1 MSGGSDGG
9 FTLIELVTVM
19 TVLGILA
26 AFLGPR
32 FFSQQVFSERGY
44 ADELAFALRVSQK
57 AAVASGCPVQLT
69 LTSTSYA
76 AAQQAA
82 AGNACNPA
90 DTTWSVAVIGADGN
104 AVQGSAPSGTTVS
117 PAGVF
122 KFDDQGRLTSS
133 PATTLTI
140 GSRTI
145 SLDAGTGLVRV
156 Q

>member
-32 FFSQQVFSERGY
+32 FFSQQVFSERGC

-57 AAVASGCPVQLT
+57 AAVATGCPVQLT

-82 AGNACNPA
+82 SGNACNPA
-90 DTTWSVAVIGADGN
+90 DTTWSVAVIGADGT
-104 AVQGSAPSGTTVS
+104 AIQGSAPSSTTVS
-117 PAGVF
+117 PTGVF
-122 KFDDQGRLTSS
+122 KFDDQGRLIGS

-145 SLDAGTGLVRV
+145 TIDAGTGLVQV

>member
-57 AAVASGCPVQLT
+57 AAVASGCSVQLT

-90 DTTWSVAVIGADGN
+90 DTAWSVAVIGADGN
-104 AVQGSAPSGTTVS
+104 AVQGGAPSSTTVS
-117 PAGVF
+117 PTGVF

-145 SLDAGTGLVRV
+145 TIDVGTGLVQV